1 MCWCKYLNSKFE
13 PCLNIHL
20 NPFIIILESKRKPVK
35 CIEDS
40 FLFGIWMAGCVLPAC
55 GFGLCEVVAV
65 REQTALCLRKSLLYR
80 VTCTNLP
87 LPNRKGEP
95 WHLLTCRDYV
105 ALAMIDSLAS
115 LKKCSRYVLCA
126 NRARLCWSARHSR
139 EDVGMLLC
147 ICSCSPGGIFQH
159 TVQNWLEHAC
169 HSQLTLMTLL
179 PT

>member
-1 MCWCKYLNSKFE
+1 MSVPHLNLYLNA
-13 PCLNIHL
+13 CIV
-20 NPFIIILESKRKPVK
+20 IIVNKRKPMR
-35 CIEDS
+35 CIEDI
-40 FLFGIWMAGCVLPAC
+40 FLFGSWIVSLYCLHVDL
-55 GFGLCEVVAV
+55 GFVSWLAV
-65 REQTALCLRKSLLYR
+65 RKQTPLCLWKSVPFKL
-80 VTCTNLP
+80 TCTNFTF
-87 LPNRKGEP
+87 PNRKGEP

-105 ALAMIDSLAS
+105 ALAMTDSLAC
-115 LKKCSRYVLCA
+115 LKKCSWYVLCA

-147 ICSCSPGGIFQH
+147 ICSCSLGGIFQH